1 MLRIP
6 WILPVGG
13 ILLAVAFLALVSRA
27 PERSHFQLM
36 SIVTPVRGSIIEQAE
51 HPELRQFLILDAI
64 QRANELNRLRELL
77 DTRAPFEAAPTAPRV
92 AGLPADRSD
101 SDPEDN
107 GETGLS
113 VQSAAA
119 SVPVDPSSIEVP
131 VAHPEEK
138 PTVATP
144 EGKPTVATP
153 EEKPA
158 LATPEEKPTVAILEE
173 RPTVATPEEKPPAA
187 HPEEKPA
194 LATPGKKPTVATPE
208 KKPVVIR
215 TQRRVKSRNESRVK
229 AAQRAR
235 NARVLAK
242 REPPPPQYFLG
253 IPFDN
258 QQTRQTPALN
268 TNSYLGSQQARQ
280 APTPNANNYFGN
292 QQAGQ
297 TQTLNATSY

>member
-13 ILLAVAFLALVSRA
+13 VLLAVAFLALVSRA

-77 DTRAPFEAAPTAPRV
+77 DTGAPFEAAPTAPRV

-101 SDPEDN
+101 SEPEDN

-158 LATPEEKPTVAILEE
+158 LATPEEKPTVATLEE
-173 RPTVATPEEKPPAA
+173 TPTVATPEEKQQDA
-187 HPEEKPA
+187 HHEEKQA
-194 LATPGKKPTVATPE
+194 LDSPGQKQTVDTQE
-208 KKPVVIR
+208 KKPHAMR
-215 TQRRVKSRNESRVK
+215 TRRHYKS
-229 AAQRAR
+229 
-235 NARVLAK
+235 
-242 REPPPPQYFLG
+242 P
-253 IPFDN
+253 
-258 QQTRQTPALN
+258 
-268 TNSYLGSQQARQ
+268 
-280 APTPNANNYFGN
+280 
-292 QQAGQ
+292 
-297 TQTLNATSY
+297 

>member
-1 MLRIP
+1 
-6 WILPVGG
+6 
-13 ILLAVAFLALVSRA
+13 
-27 PERSHFQLM
+27 M

-77 DTRAPFEAAPTAPRV
+77 DTGAPFEAAPTAPRV

-101 SDPEDN
+101 SDPEDD

-119 SVPVDPSSIEVP
+119 SVPVDPSSIEP

-138 PTVATP
+138 PA
-144 EGKPTVATP
+144 VATP
-153 EEKPA
+153 EEN
-158 LATPEEKPTVAILEE
+158 PTVAILEE
-173 RPTVATPEEKPPAA
+173 RPTVATPEEKPTVA

-194 LATPGKKPTVATPE
+194 LATPGKKPTVATPV

-242 REPPPPQYFLG
+242 REAPPPQYFLG

>member
-13 ILLAVAFLALVSRA
+13 VLLAVAFLALVSRA

-101 SDPEDN
+101 SDPEDD

-119 SVPVDPSSIEVP
+119 SVPVDPSSIEP

-138 PTVATP
+138 PA
-144 EGKPTVATP
+144 VATP
-153 EEKPA
+153 EEN
-158 LATPEEKPTVAILEE
+158 PTVAILEE
-173 RPTVATPEEKPPAA
+173 RPTVATPEENPTVATPEEKPTVA
-187 HPEEKPA
+187 HPEKKPA
-194 LATPGKKPTVATPE
+194 LATQGKKPTVATPE

-235 NARVLAK
+235 SARVLAK

-258 QQTRQTPALN
+258 QQTRQTPALK
-268 TNSYLGSQQARQ
+268 TNSYFGSQQARQ

-297 TQTLNATSY
+297 TQTLNPTSY

>member
-1 MLRIP
+1 
-6 WILPVGG
+6 
-13 ILLAVAFLALVSRA
+13 
-27 PERSHFQLM
+27 M

-158 LATPEEKPTVAILEE
+158 LATP
-173 RPTVATPEEKPPAA
+173 
-187 HPEEKPA
+187 
-194 LATPGKKPTVATPE
+194 GKKPTVATPE

-235 NARVLAK
+235 SARVLAK

-268 TNSYLGSQQARQ
+268 TNSYFGSQQARQ

>member
-13 ILLAVAFLALVSRA
+13 VLLAVAFLALVSRA

-101 SDPEDN
+101 SDPEDD

-119 SVPVDPSSIEVP
+119 SVPVDPSSIEP

-138 PTVATP
+138 PA
-144 EGKPTVATP
+144 VATP
-153 EEKPA
+153 EEN
-158 LATPEEKPTVAILEE
+158 PTVAILEE
-173 RPTVATPEEKPPAA
+173 RPTVATPEEKPTVAT
-187 HPEEKPA
+187 PEEKPA

-215 TQRRVKSRNESRVK
+215 TQRLVQLYK
-229 AAQRAR
+229 
-235 NARVLAK
+235 
-242 REPPPPQYFLG
+242 
-253 IPFDN
+253 
-258 QQTRQTPALN
+258 
-268 TNSYLGSQQARQ
+268 
-280 APTPNANNYFGN
+280 
-292 QQAGQ
+292 
-297 TQTLNATSY
+297 

>member
-13 ILLAVAFLALVSRA
+13 VLLAVAFLALVSRA

-77 DTRAPFEAAPTAPRV
+77 DTRAPFEAGPTAPRV

-107 GETGLS
+107 GETGVS

-119 SVPVDPSSIEVP
+119 CVPVDPSSLEVP
-131 VAHPEEK
+131 VAD
-138 PTVATP
+138 
-144 EGKPTVATP
+144 P

-158 LATPEEKPTVAILEE
+158 VAAPEENPTVAILEE
-173 RPTVATPEEKPPAA
+173 RPSVATPEEKPTVA

-215 TQRRVKSRNESRVK
+215 TQRRGKTPNK
-229 AAQRAR
+229 KTGK
-235 NARVLAK
+235 NA
-242 REPPPPQYFLG
+242 PPPPGGPGVAKPGPPPPPHF
-253 IPFDN
+253 PP
-258 QQTRQTPALN
+258 R
-268 TNSYLGSQQARQ
+268 
-280 APTPNANNYFGN
+280 
-292 QQAGQ
+292 
-297 TQTLNATSY
+297 

>member
-1 MLRIP
+1 
-6 WILPVGG
+6 
-13 ILLAVAFLALVSRA
+13 
-27 PERSHFQLM
+27 M

-77 DTRAPFEAAPTAPRV
+77 DTRAPFEAAPTASGV
-92 AGLPADRSD
+92 AGLPVDRSG

-113 VQSAAA
+113 VQSAAT

-138 PTVATP
+138 PM
-144 EGKPTVATP
+144 VATP

-158 LATPEEKPTVAILEE
+158 VATPEEKPA
-173 RPTVATPEEKPPAA
+173 VATPEEKPPAA
-187 HPEEKPA
+187 HPEEKRA
-194 LATPGKKPTVATPE
+194 LATPGKKPTVATAE

-215 TQRRVKSRNESRVK
+215 TPRRVKSRNESRVK